1 MQHKGKNK
9 KTSSDI
15 DEGTTMELVDKGAN
29 NDGLAKNSTEGNQP
43 THFSRRCQI
52 ICCCLAIV
60 TLALALA
67 LAIVIGVEVH
77 FALAPS
83 GKFKL
88 LLNKNVISF
97 VCSEFS

>member
-52 ICCCLAIV
+52 GAIIAIV
-60 TLALALA
+60 A
-67 LAIVIGVEVH
+67 LAIVIGVSVY
-77 FALAPS
+77 FALATS

-88 LLNKNVISF
+88 LFNQNVISF
-97 VCSEFS
+97 VFSEFS